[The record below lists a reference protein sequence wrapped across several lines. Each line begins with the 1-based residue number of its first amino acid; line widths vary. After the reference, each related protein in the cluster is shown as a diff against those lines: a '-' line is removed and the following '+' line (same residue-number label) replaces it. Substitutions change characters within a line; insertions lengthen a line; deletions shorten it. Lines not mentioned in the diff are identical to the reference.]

1 MIRRHPHVFADGAA
15 RDPQSVKAARDRIKA
30 EERADKA
37 AERAQISASPNAVRA
52 RELGRPEPAS
62 STLADIPI
70 GLPGLTRAIK
80 LQDKAAKVGFDWPNL
95 APVFDKLKEEIA
107 EFEEV
112 AFPADPR
119 APSGR
124 LREAESEGA
133 IKEEFGDMLFVM
145 ANIAR
150 HLHLDPEAA
159 LRAANQKFVRR
170 FAHIETRLA
179 EHSRT
184 PSQST
189 LEEMDAL
196 WDEAKAIEKSATSK
210 KA

>member
-1 MIRRHPHVFADGAA
+1 MH
-15 RDPQSVKAARDRIKA
+15 
-30 EERADKA
+30 
-37 AERAQISASPNAVRA
+37 
-52 RELGRPEPAS
+52 EPKS

-70 GLPGLTRAIK
+70 GLPALTRAIK

-112 AFPADPR
+112 ALPADPR

-170 FAHIETRLA
+170 FAHIEVRLA
-179 EHSRT
+179 EHGKT

-196 WDEAKAIEKSATSK
+196 WDEAKAIEKQRDAG
-210 KA
+210 AV